1 MNKTLITLSLASF
14 ACTAAM
20 AQTSVTL
27 YGIVDAGVQWT
38 NHNLTSTGGGAS
50 TFAAQSGGAQTSRW
64 GLRINEDLG
73 GGLAAVARLENGFNA
88 MNGTMN
94 NSGRLFGRSAYVGLS
109 SSKYGT
115 LTLGRQ
121 TTAIYDF
128 GVLYDAVGPAT
139 WSAIL
144 LDSAMTSRA
153 DNSVTYVK
161 KFGIGGGT
169 LRIKN
174 LYSFGYDS
182 VTGAGP
188 VAGDY
193 KIGKEESLLLTYDY
207 RAANIGL
214 LYDVQNGNTVA
225 ARNTRTSR
233 YGVAFTYDFQP
244 VQLIAAYRLYT
255 QRAAK
260 NTSEA
265 LYWVAARYDATPFL
279 SLNWDVFYEADRNTG
294 HGNPLLVSFL
304 GSYLLSKRTDIYVQ
318 LGVVANHANS
328 SLGLAGYNTVT
339 EGAFQTGAMLG
350 VRHRF

>member
-1 MNKTLITLSLASF
+1 MSIASI
-14 ACTAAM
+14 ASSAAM
-20 AQTSVTL
+20 AQSSVTL
-27 YGIVDAGVQWT
+27 YGIVDGGVQWT
-38 NHNLTSTGGGAS
+38 NHNRTSTGGSAS
-50 TFAAQSGGAQTSRW
+50 TFATESGGAQTSRW
-64 GLRINEDLG
+64 GIRVTEDLG
-73 GGLAAVARLENGFNA
+73 GGLAAVARLENGFNE
-88 MNGTMN
+88 MNGAAN

-128 GVLYDAVGPAT
+128 GVLYDAVGPAA
-139 WSAIL
+139 WSAVV

-153 DNSVTYVK
+153 DNSVTYVN

-169 LRIKN
+169 FRIKN
-174 LYSFGYDS
+174 LYSFGYNS
-182 VTGAGP
+182 VTGVGP

-193 KIGKEESLLLTYDY
+193 KIGKEESLLLTYDH

-225 ARNTRTSR
+225 ARNTRTTR
-233 YGVAFTYDFQP
+233 YGLAFAYDFKP
-244 VQLIAAYRLYT
+244 VQFIAAYRLYT
-255 QRAAK
+255 QRAAR

-265 LYWVAARYDATPFL
+265 LYWVAARYQATPFL
-279 SLNWDVFYEADRNTG
+279 YLNCDVFYESDRNTG

-304 GSYLLSKRTDIYVQ
+304 GSYLLSKGTDIYLQ
-318 LGVVANHANS
+318 LGVVANKQHS
-328 SLGLAGYNTVT
+328 SLGLGGYNTVT